1 MTNYENYSNSDSNRN
16 EWREEKISELFSYMI
31 KSLPIL
37 ESTVKR
43 DPFILA
49 QEFQKT
55 IDVADNPEFRVIM
68 GDAGKDELN
77 NCMPTAILERRLAV
91 VTNRLFALYEEKV
104 VADYDKP
111 VLFSG
116 YFDEFIFGHSDD
128 KDRLFA
134 QFVEPRFLRPHLDI
148 ESKEFA
154 TANTFAI
161 PVESIRARV
170 YDPDTF
176 FDQRFDR
183 AN

>member
-1 MTNYENYSNSDSNRN
+1 MTNYENCSNDNNSN
-16 EWREEKISELFSYMI
+16 EWREERISELFSYMVR
-31 KSLPIL
+31 SLPIL

-55 IDVADNPEFRVIM
+55 IDIADDPDFRVIM

-91 VTNRLFALYEEKV
+91 VANRLFALSKDDI

-134 QFVEPRFLRPHLDI
+134 QFVEPRFLRPHLDM
-148 ESKEFA
+148 ESREFA
-154 TANTFAI
+154 MANAFAI